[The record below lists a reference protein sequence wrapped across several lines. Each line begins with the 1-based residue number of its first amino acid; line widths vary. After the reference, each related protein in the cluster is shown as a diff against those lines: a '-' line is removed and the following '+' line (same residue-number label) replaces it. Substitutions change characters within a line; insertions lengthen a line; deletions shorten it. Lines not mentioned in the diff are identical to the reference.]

1 MRSVIVLA
9 MSLRQ
14 IVKRLRIGLQQKK
27 KYSYILGEPLHLEG
41 TDLATQEKHRL
52 KKANSDSLAVSLL
65 GGQNIDDL
73 YQRWLSFSPRD
84 QDVIALT
91 CLGYTNRQIA
101 FRLGISVGTVK
112 SYIQNVFYKLNLH
125 SKTDLRLTFYGWD
138 FSAWK

>member
-1 MRSVIVLA
+1 MTAWQFL
-9 MSLRQ
+9 
-14 IVKRLRIGLQQKK
+14 KRLWTGLAQKK
-27 KYSYILGEPLHLEG
+27 IYYSILGEPFHLEV
-41 TDLATQEKHRL
+41 TDLATQEKHEL
-52 KKANSDSLAVSLL
+52 EKSNSDSLAVSLTHD
-65 GGQNIDDL
+65 QAFNDL
-73 YQRWLSFSPRD
+73 YQRWLSLSPRD

-112 SYIQNVFYKLNLH
+112 SYIQNVFHKLDLH